1 MPRKEPKL
9 VRQIISV
16 LSVRATTRLPAADE
30 P

>member
-16 LSVRATTRLPAADE
+16 LSVLATTRLPAADE